1 MTLKIK
7 LYPNLYNFI
16 EQEGSLELRNI
27 LIISVLVGLIST
39 SLVALV
45 NYSATTGVI
54 DGNNYLVFFLYSILV
69 LCFWQ
74 FSRKANRQNIKN
86 TQLLIHRYKMR
97 IMKRVIQ
104 SDLLSIHEV
113 GSAAILNALGR
124 DAQVVS
130 QSIPMIVTTAT
141 SVSIISFLI
150 LYIASQSMSAFF
162 ILLGSIFLLVLGSTK
177 ALISTQNAVK
187 IAWDEEGRLFS
198 LFSEFLSGLKE
209 IKMHNHRAKDIAIDV
224 VKVSREAKELK
235 SLALTSISNY
245 FSFIQTMLYVM
256 VGLMVFVVPILSGD
270 ITNNISSIAT
280 TTLFIVGSLS
290 GVIQAI
296 PSLSQADASAAE
308 LFKIE
313 GRLSSINI
321 KNNSVNDQ
329 FSKINKIE
337 LNNIQYQY
345 NFSENGHPFLLGPLT
360 ATFEKNKIYFI
371 RGNNGS
377 GKSTFI
383 KILLGLIKPQ
393 SGEIVFDNTTVN
405 DSNIEGYRN
414 LFTVIFSDFH
424 LFNKLYGLFD
434 ADDMEIEKWLKLL
447 EIDSIISL
455 SDGLFGNLNLSTG
468 QKKRVALLVALL
480 ENRNFLILD
489 EWASDQDPEFRKKF
503 YIEILPYLK
512 SIGKTIIAVT
522 HDDAYYATADK
533 VIYIEQGLIRS

>member
-1 MTLKIK
+1 VTLKIK

-27 LIISVLVGLIST
+27 LIISILVGLIST
-39 SLVALV
+39 CLVALV
-45 NYSATTGVI
+45 NYSASTGVI

-124 DAQVVS
+124 DSQVVS
-130 QSIPMIVTTAT
+130 QSIPMIVSTAT

-150 LYIASQSMSAFF
+150 FYIASQSFSAFF

-177 ALISTQNAVK
+177 SLINTQNAVK
-187 IAWDEEGRLFS
+187 IAWDKEGKLFS

-209 IKMHNHRAKDIAIDV
+209 IKMHKHRAKDIAVDV
-224 VKVSREAKELK
+224 VKESREAKELK

-256 VGLMVFVVPILSGD
+256 VGLMVFVVPIISGD
-270 ITNNISSIAT
+270 VTNNIASIAT

-290 GVIQAI
+290 GVVQAI

-313 GRLSSINI
+313 DRLSSINNI
-321 KNNSVNDQ
+321 NNTVTDQ
-329 FSKINKIE
+329 FSKIDKIE
-337 LNNIQYQY
+337 LNNIQYEY
-345 NFSENGHPFLLGPLT
+345 KFSENGHPFLLGPLT
-360 ATFEKNKIYFI
+360 TTFEKNKIYFI
-371 RGNNGS
+371 RGSNGS

-393 SGEIVFDNTTVN
+393 SGKIMFDNTIVN
-405 DSNIEGYRN
+405 DSNIDGYRN

-434 ADDMEIEKWLKLL
+434 AEDIEIEKWLKLL
-447 EIDSIISL
+447 EIDGIITL
-455 SDGLFGNLNLSTG
+455 SNGLFGNLNLSTG

-480 ENRNFLILD
+480 ENRDFLILD

-503 YIEILPYLK
+503 YVVILPFLK